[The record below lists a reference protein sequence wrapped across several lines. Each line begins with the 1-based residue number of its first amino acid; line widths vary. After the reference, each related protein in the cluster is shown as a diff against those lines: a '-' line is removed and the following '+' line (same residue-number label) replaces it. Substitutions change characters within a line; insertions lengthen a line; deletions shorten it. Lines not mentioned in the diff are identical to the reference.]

1 MPERLHEVMTRDPVT
16 ISADANLHDAAEIMR
31 DRNIGDV
38 LVRRNATELCGIVT
52 DRDIVV
58 NAIAEGVDPATA
70 TVDDVCSHNLKTLGS
85 DDAIAEAVELMKRE
99 AIRRLPIVDDG
110 ELVGAVSIG
119 DLPQDRDPNSALGE
133 ISSAPAN
140 N

>member
-1 MPERLHEVMTRDPVT
+1 
-16 ISADANLHDAAEIMR
+16 MR
-31 DRNIGDV
+31 DRDIGDV
-38 LVRRNATELCGIVT
+38 LVRKNATELCGIVT

-58 NAIAEGVDPATA
+58 NGIAEGVDPATA
-70 TVDDVCSHNLKTLGS
+70 TVDDVCRHNLKTLGS
-85 DDAIAEAVELMKRE
+85 DDAIAEAVELMKQE

-110 ELVGAVSIG
+110 ELVGVVSIG
-119 DLPQDRDPNSALGE
+119 DLAQDRDPNSALGE